1 MAAQK
6 PRRAANFAQAAV
18 YTFVFIAILGAVN
31 FLGNRY
37 NETYDATANKFYTLS
52 DQTKRIAD
60 ELDQTLT
67 ISYWDRP
74 VNFPIAEEL
83 LERYAAL
90 SSNVNVVYEDMDKN
104 RLRAEEEGVTT
115 PGQIFISFGNRREEA
130 GGLTEQEITGAMV
143 RAVQGGDR
151 MVCFTTGYG
160 EADTTSA
167 EPGGYSGA
175 LSLTESNNYKTQV
188 VPLLPTAEIPGD
200 CTILVVPG
208 PKRDYLQPAVDAI
221 KDYVETGG
229 RVLFMLDPPLQIG
242 STPTDPNP
250 DLVAL
255 LGTWGVTVHPDMV
268 LDLSGVGRLFGMNEQ
283 LVVVTNFPRH
293 PIVSQMGNLS
303 VGIPLTR
310 SLAAANAPDT
320 EVESILESG
329 EDAVVSTDL
338 SSAEIEVDRE
348 SAGPKVLAV
357 AGTYNTS
364 PEAETGAAENQ
375 DEPLVTDNG
384 HFVVIGSSRWASN
397 NFLRFNGN
405 SDLYLN
411 MLNWLSS
418 DESLI
423 AIRPKDPEDRR
434 LNMNAS
440 QISLLFYGSV
450 VFLPLL
456 MAIAGFSVWWRRR

>member
-1 MAAQK
+1 MATQK

-18 YTFVFIAILGAVN
+18 YTLVFLAILGAIN

-60 ELDQTLT
+60 ELDQPLT

-83 LERYAAL
+83 LTRYAAL
-90 SSNVNVVYEDMDKN
+90 SSNINVVYEDIDKDA
-104 RLRAEEEGVTT
+104 LRAREEGVTA
-115 PGQIFISFGNRREEA
+115 PGQMFVQVGNRREEA

-143 RAVQGGDR
+143 RAIQGGDR
-151 MVCFTTGYG
+151 MVCFATGYG

-167 EPGGYSGA
+167 EPGGYSSA
-175 LSLTESNNYKTQV
+175 LGITESNNYKTQV
-188 VPLLPTAEIPGD
+188 VPLLPTPVIPAD
-200 CTILVVPG
+200 CTILILAG
-208 PKRDYLQPAVDAI
+208 PQRNYLQPAVDEI
-221 KDYVETGG
+221 KTYVETGG
-229 RVLFMLDPPLQIG
+229 RVLVMLDPPLQFG
-242 STPTDPNP
+242 ATPTDENP

-255 LGTWGVTVHPDMV
+255 LGSWGVTVNKDMV
-268 LDLSGVGRLFGMNEQ
+268 FDLSGVGRLFGMNEQ
-283 LVVVTNFPRH
+283 LVVVTKYPRH
-293 PIVSQMGNLS
+293 PIVAQMGNLS
-303 VGIPLTR
+303 VGIPITR
-310 SLAAANAPDT
+310 SLVATGGPDT

-329 EDAVVSTDL
+329 QDSVVANDL
-338 SSAEIEVDRE
+338 SSAEIEVDPKT
-348 SAGPKVLAV
+348 AGPQVLAV
-357 AGTYNTS
+357 AGTYNTG
-364 PEAETGAAENQ
+364 PQTPTEDAKQ
-375 DEPLVTDNG
+375 DEPLITDNG
-384 HFVVIGSSRWASN
+384 HFVVMGSSRWASN

-418 DESLI
+418 DENLI